1 MNLVP
6 IVLASL
12 CTVAGAIGT
21 LGLWVLSI
29 AMAPNSS
36 PAQEAQLKLMFV
48 GTPIVGVAIV
58 ASACVLMAFNQPIW
72 AAIVGAFPAVVLLGL
87 IAYGSAR

>member
-1 MNLVP
+1 MNLIP
-6 IVLASL
+6 IILATL
-12 CTVAGAIGT
+12 CTIAGAVGS

-48 GTPIVGVAIV
+48 GTPIVGVAII
-58 ASACVLMAFNQPIW
+58 AAACVLMAFNQPGW
-72 AAIVGAFPAVVLLGL
+72 AAVVGALPAVVLLGL